1 MGTLGGSSSDAIN
14 PHTHTN
20 SSSSFASKIKY
31 LSRGDS
37 SCWYYFRMTGA
48 KSDEML
54 VSKTQEQILK
64 EAAKGGGGS
73 KVGSDG
79 IHEPI
84 EPVPD
89 LDWVGET
96 WGLFWPDIE
105 NEMEEKKEDPC
116 KYLKK
121 HYPDPKAVKDPPPP
135 TETATIHDPV
145 APILCPEAPV
155 VKKEPTPPVVKLR
168 PKKEPEPPKPKLKSP
183 PRLEVFEGPVD
194 IDNDNS
200 KWGWMRAED
209 KSASKARF
217 RLSIFW

>member
-1 MGTLGGSSSDAIN
+1 M
-14 PHTHTN
+14 
-20 SSSSFASKIKY
+20 
-31 LSRGDS
+31 
-37 SCWYYFRMTGA
+37 MTGA
-48 KSDEML
+48 KSDELL

-89 LDWVGET
+89 VDWVGET

-105 NEMEEKKEDPC
+105 NEMEEKKEDPS

-121 HYPDPKAVKDPPPP
+121 HYPDPKQAKDHPPP
-135 TETATIHDPV
+135 TEMATISDPV
-145 APILCPEAPV
+145 EPILCPV
-155 VKKEPTPPVVKLR
+155 VKKEATPPPAPVVKLR